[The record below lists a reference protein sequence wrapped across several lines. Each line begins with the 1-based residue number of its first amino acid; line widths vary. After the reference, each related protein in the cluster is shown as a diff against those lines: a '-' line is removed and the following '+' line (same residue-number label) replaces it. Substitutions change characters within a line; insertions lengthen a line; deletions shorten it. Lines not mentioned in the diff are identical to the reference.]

1 MFHVQNA
8 IQEVVV
14 KMRIH
19 LPGRGIIF
27 LVQGAVSLTEEEAVR
42 HYMFL
47 FREVVFRLEVSWL
60 DQIFPLQVHFLEE
73 IEALDSVLED
83 SVLEDSVL
91 EDSAGFVRV
100 FLLVARFHRRFDL
113 SQNKEVLMI
122 SQKCTTVVS
131 VPFLFGAIRVSL
143 EGSREGEEFVGVVGS
158 HEVEGV

>member
-1 MFHVQNA
+1 M
-8 IQEVVV
+8 

-19 LPGRGIIF
+19 LQGRGIIF

-47 FREVVFRLEVSWL
+47 FREVVFLLEVSWL

-83 SVLEDSVL
+83 S
-91 EDSAGFVRV
+91 AGFVRV

-113 SQNKEVLMI
+113 SQSKEVLMI

-143 EGSREGEEFVGVVGS
+143 EGSREGEEFVGVAGS
-158 HEVEGV
+158 HEVEGA

>member
-1 MFHVQNA
+1 
-8 IQEVVV
+8 
-14 KMRIH
+14 MRIH
-19 LPGRGIIF
+19 LQGRGIIF
-27 LVQGAVSLTEEEAVR
+27 LVQGAVLLTEEEAVR

-47 FREVVFRLEVSWL
+47 FREVVFLLEVSWL

-83 SVLEDSVL
+83 S
-91 EDSAGFVRV
+91 AGFVRV

-113 SQNKEVLMI
+113 SQSKEVLMI

>member
-1 MFHVQNA
+1 
-8 IQEVVV
+8 
-14 KMRIH
+14 MRIH
-19 LPGRGIIF
+19 LQGRGIIF

-47 FREVVFRLEVSWL
+47 FREVVFLLEVSWL

-83 SVLEDSVL
+83 S
-91 EDSAGFVRV
+91 AGFVRV

-113 SQNKEVLMI
+113 SQSKEVLMI

-158 HEVEGV
+158 HEVEGA

>member
-1 MFHVQNA
+1 M
-8 IQEVVV
+8 

-19 LPGRGIIF
+19 LQDRGIIF

-47 FREVVFRLEVSWL
+47 FREVVFLLEVSWL

-100 FLLVARFHRRFDL
+100 FLLVARFHRLFDL
-113 SQNKEVLMI
+113 SQNKVLMI

-131 VPFLFGAIRVSL
+131 VPFLFGATRVSL
-143 EGSREGEEFVGVVGS
+143 EGSREGEEFVGVAGS

>member
-19 LPGRGIIF
+19 LQGRGIIF
-27 LVQGAVSLTEEEAVR
+27 LVQGAVLLTEEEAVR

-47 FREVVFRLEVSWL
+47 FREVVFLLEVSWL

-83 SVLEDSVL
+83 SVLEDS
-91 EDSAGFVRV
+91 AGFVRV
-100 FLLVARFHRRFDL
+100 FLLVARFHRLFDL
-113 SQNKEVLMI
+113 SQNKVLMI

-131 VPFLFGAIRVSL
+131 VPFLFGATRVSL
-143 EGSREGEEFVGVVGS
+143 EGSREGEEFVGVAGS

>member
-1 MFHVQNA
+1 M
-8 IQEVVV
+8 

-19 LPGRGIIF
+19 LQGRGIIF

-47 FREVVFRLEVSWL
+47 FREVVFLLEVSWL

-73 IEALDSVLED
+73 IE
-83 SVLEDSVL
+83 DSVL
-91 EDSAGFVRV
+91 EDSAGFVLV

-122 SQKCTTVVS
+122 SQKCMTVVS
-131 VPFLFGAIRVSL
+131 VPFLFGATRVSL
-143 EGSREGEEFVGVVGS
+143 EGSREGEEFVGVAGS

>member
-1 MFHVQNA
+1 
-8 IQEVVV
+8 
-14 KMRIH
+14 MRIH
-19 LPGRGIIF
+19 LQGRGIIF
-27 LVQGAVSLTEEEAVR
+27 LVQGAILLTEEEAVR

-47 FREVVFRLEVSWL
+47 FREVVFLLEVSWL

-83 SVLEDSVL
+83 S
-91 EDSAGFVRV
+91 AGFVRV

-113 SQNKEVLMI
+113 SQSKEVLMI

-143 EGSREGEEFVGVVGS
+143 EGSREGEEFVGVAGS

>member
-1 MFHVQNA
+1 
-8 IQEVVV
+8 
-14 KMRIH
+14 MRIH
-19 LPGRGIIF
+19 LQGRGIIF

-47 FREVVFRLEVSWL
+47 FREVVFLLEVSWL

-73 IEALDSVLED
+73 IEAL
-83 SVLEDSVL
+83 DSVL

>member
-1 MFHVQNA
+1 
-8 IQEVVV
+8 
-14 KMRIH
+14 MRIH
-19 LPGRGIIF
+19 LQGRGIIF
-27 LVQGAVSLTEEEAVR
+27 LVQGAVLLTEEEAVR

-47 FREVVFRLEVSWL
+47 FREVVFLLEVSWL
-60 DQIFPLQVHFLEE
+60 DQIYPLQVHFLEE
-73 IEALDSVLED
+73 IEAL
-83 SVLEDSVL
+83 DSVL

-113 SQNKEVLMI
+113 SQSKEVLMI

-158 HEVEGV
+158 HEVEGA

>member
-1 MFHVQNA
+1 
-8 IQEVVV
+8 
-14 KMRIH
+14 MRIH
-19 LPGRGIIF
+19 LQGRGIIF
-27 LVQGAVSLTEEEAVR
+27 LVQGAVLLTEEEAVR

-47 FREVVFRLEVSWL
+47 FREVVFLLEVSWL

-83 SVLEDSVL
+83 S
-91 EDSAGFVRV
+91 AGFVRV

-113 SQNKEVLMI
+113 SQSKEVLMI

-143 EGSREGEEFVGVVGS
+143 EGSRVGEEFVGVAGS
-158 HEVEGV
+158 REVEGV

>member
-19 LPGRGIIF
+19 LQGRGIIF

-47 FREVVFRLEVSWL
+47 FREVVFLLEVSWL

-91 EDSAGFVRV
+91 EDSAGFVLV

-143 EGSREGEEFVGVVGS
+143 EGSREGEEFVGVAGS
-158 HEVEGV
+158 HEVEGA

>member
-1 MFHVQNA
+1 MSHVQNA

-19 LPGRGIIF
+19 LQGRGIIF

-47 FREVVFRLEVSWL
+47 FREVVFPLEVSWL

-83 SVLEDSVL
+83 SVLEDS
-91 EDSAGFVRV
+91 AGFVLV
-100 FLLVARFHRRFDL
+100 FLLVAHFHRRFDL
-113 SQNKEVLMI
+113 S
-122 SQKCTTVVS
+122 
-131 VPFLFGAIRVSL
+131 
-143 EGSREGEEFVGVVGS
+143 
-158 HEVEGV
+158 

>member
-1 MFHVQNA
+1 
-8 IQEVVV
+8 
-14 KMRIH
+14 MRIH
-19 LPGRGIIF
+19 LQGRGIIF
-27 LVQGAVSLTEEEAVR
+27 LVQGAILLTEEEAVR

-47 FREVVFRLEVSWL
+47 FREVVFLLEVSWL

-83 SVLEDSVL
+83 S
-91 EDSAGFVRV
+91 AGFVRV

-113 SQNKEVLMI
+113 SQSKEVLMI

-143 EGSREGEEFVGVVGS
+143 EGSREGEEFVGVAGS
-158 HEVEGV
+158 HEVEGA

>member
-1 MFHVQNA
+1 
-8 IQEVVV
+8 
-14 KMRIH
+14 MRIH
-19 LPGRGIIF
+19 LQGRGIIF
-27 LVQGAVSLTEEEAVR
+27 LVQGAILLTEEEAVR

-47 FREVVFRLEVSWL
+47 FREVVFLLEVSWL
-60 DQIFPLQVHFLEE
+60 DQIYPLQVHFLEE
-73 IEALDSVLED
+73 IEAL
-83 SVLEDSVL
+83 DSVL

-113 SQNKEVLMI
+113 SQSKEVLMI

>member
-1 MFHVQNA
+1 
-8 IQEVVV
+8 
-14 KMRIH
+14 MRIH
-19 LPGRGIIF
+19 LQDRGIIF

-47 FREVVFRLEVSWL
+47 FREVVFLLEVSWL

-83 SVLEDSVL
+83 S
-91 EDSAGFVRV
+91 AGFVLV

-122 SQKCTTVVS
+122 SQKCMTVVS
-131 VPFLFGAIRVSL
+131 VPFLFGATRVSL
-143 EGSREGEEFVGVVGS
+143 EGSREGEEFVGVAGS

>member
-1 MFHVQNA
+1 
-8 IQEVVV
+8 
-14 KMRIH
+14 MRIH
-19 LPGRGIIF
+19 LQGRGIIF

-47 FREVVFRLEVSWL
+47 FREVVFLLEVSWL

-73 IEALDSVLED
+73 IEAL
-83 SVLEDSVL
+83 DSVL

-143 EGSREGEEFVGVVGS
+143 EGSREGEEFVGVAGS

>member
-1 MFHVQNA
+1 M
-8 IQEVVV
+8 
-14 KMRIH
+14 KMWIH
-19 LPGRGIIF
+19 LQGRGIIF
-27 LVQGAVSLTEEEAVR
+27 LIQGAILLTEEEAVR

-47 FREVVFRLEVSWL
+47 FREVVFLLEVSWL

-83 SVLEDSVL
+83 S
-91 EDSAGFVRV
+91 AGFVRA

-122 SQKCTTVVS
+122 PQKCTTVVS

-143 EGSREGEEFVGVVGS
+143 EGSREGEEFVGVAGS
-158 HEVEGV
+158 HEVEGA

>member
-1 MFHVQNA
+1 MW
-8 IQEVVV
+8 
-14 KMRIH
+14 IH
-19 LPGRGIIF
+19 LQGRGIIF
-27 LVQGAVSLTEEEAVR
+27 LIQGAILLTEEEAVR

-47 FREVVFRLEVSWL
+47 FREVVFLLEVSWL

-83 SVLEDSVL
+83 S
-91 EDSAGFVRV
+91 AGFVRV

-113 SQNKEVLMI
+113 SQSKEVLMI

-143 EGSREGEEFVGVVGS
+143 EGSREGEEFVGVAGS
-158 HEVEGV
+158 REVEGV

>member
-1 MFHVQNA
+1 M
-8 IQEVVV
+8 
-14 KMRIH
+14 KMWIH
-19 LPGRGIIF
+19 LQGRGIIF
-27 LVQGAVSLTEEEAVR
+27 LIQGAILLTEEEAVR

-47 FREVVFRLEVSWL
+47 FREVVFLLEVSWL

-83 SVLEDSVL
+83 S
-91 EDSAGFVRV
+91 AGFVRV

-113 SQNKEVLMI
+113 SQSKEVLMI

-143 EGSREGEEFVGVVGS
+143 EGSREGEEFVGVAGS

>member
-14 KMRIH
+14 KMWIH
-19 LPGRGIIF
+19 LQGRGIIF
-27 LVQGAVSLTEEEAVR
+27 LIQGAILLTEEEAVR

-47 FREVVFRLEVSWL
+47 FREVVFLLEVSWL

-73 IEALDSVLED
+73 IEAL
-83 SVLEDSVL
+83 DSVL

-143 EGSREGEEFVGVVGS
+143 EGSREGEEFVGVAGS
-158 HEVEGV
+158 REVEGV

>member
-1 MFHVQNA
+1 M
-8 IQEVVV
+8 

-19 LPGRGIIF
+19 LQGRGIIF
-27 LVQGAVSLTEEEAVR
+27 LVQGAVLLTEEEAVR

-47 FREVVFRLEVSWL
+47 FREVVFLLEVSWL

-83 SVLEDSVL
+83 S
-91 EDSAGFVRV
+91 AGFVHV
-100 FLLVARFHRRFDL
+100 FLLVVRFHRRFDL
-113 SQNKEVLMI
+113 SQSKEVLMI

-143 EGSREGEEFVGVVGS
+143 EGSREGEEFVGVAGS
-158 HEVEGV
+158 REVEGV

>member
-1 MFHVQNA
+1 
-8 IQEVVV
+8 
-14 KMRIH
+14 MRIH
-19 LPGRGIIF
+19 RQGRGIIF

-47 FREVVFRLEVSWL
+47 FREVVFLLEVSWL

-83 SVLEDSVL
+83 S
-91 EDSAGFVRV
+91 AGFVRV

-113 SQNKEVLMI
+113 SQSKEVLMI

>member
-1 MFHVQNA
+1 M
-8 IQEVVV
+8 

-19 LPGRGIIF
+19 LQGRGIIF

-47 FREVVFRLEVSWL
+47 FREVVFLLEVSWL

-73 IEALDSVLED
+73 IE
-83 SVLEDSVL
+83 DSVL
-91 EDSAGFVRV
+91 EDSAGFVHV
-100 FLLVARFHRRFDL
+100 FLLVVRFHRRFDL

-122 SQKCTTVVS
+122 SQKYTTVVS
-131 VPFLFGAIRVSL
+131 VPFLFGVIHVSL
-143 EGSREGEEFVGVVGS
+143 EGSREGEEFVGVAGS

>member
-1 MFHVQNA
+1 
-8 IQEVVV
+8 
-14 KMRIH
+14 MRIR
-19 LPGRGIIF
+19 LQGRGIIF
-27 LVQGAVSLTEEEAVR
+27 LIQGAILLTEEEAVR

-47 FREVVFRLEVSWL
+47 FREVVFLLEVSWL
-60 DQIFPLQVHFLEE
+60 DQIYPLQVHFLEE
-73 IEALDSVLED
+73 IEAL
-83 SVLEDSVL
+83 DSVL

-113 SQNKEVLMI
+113 SQSKEVLMI

>member
-1 MFHVQNA
+1 
-8 IQEVVV
+8 
-14 KMRIH
+14 MRIH
-19 LPGRGIIF
+19 LQGRGIIF
-27 LVQGAVSLTEEEAVR
+27 LVQGAVLLTEEEAVR

-47 FREVVFRLEVSWL
+47 FREVVFLLEVSWL

-83 SVLEDSVL
+83 S
-91 EDSAGFVRV
+91 AGFVRV

-113 SQNKEVLMI
+113 SQSKEVLMI

-143 EGSREGEEFVGVVGS
+143 EGSREGEEFVGVAGS
-158 HEVEGV
+158 REVEGV

>member
-1 MFHVQNA
+1 
-8 IQEVVV
+8 
-14 KMRIH
+14 MRIH
-19 LPGRGIIF
+19 RQGRGIIF

-47 FREVVFRLEVSWL
+47 FREVVFLLEVSWL

-73 IEALDSVLED
+73 IEVL
-83 SVLEDSVL
+83 DSVL
-91 EDSAGFVRV
+91 EDSAGFVLV

-122 SQKCTTVVS
+122 SQKCMTVVS
-131 VPFLFGAIRVSL
+131 VPFLFGATRVSL
-143 EGSREGEEFVGVVGS
+143 EGSREGEEFVGVAGS

>member
-1 MFHVQNA
+1 M
-8 IQEVVV
+8 
-14 KMRIH
+14 KMWTH
-19 LPGRGIIF
+19 LQGRGIIF
-27 LVQGAVSLTEEEAVR
+27 LIQGAILLTEEEAVR

-47 FREVVFRLEVSWL
+47 FREVVFLLEVSWL

-83 SVLEDSVL
+83 S
-91 EDSAGFVRV
+91 AGFVLA

-113 SQNKEVLMI
+113 SQSKEVLMI

-143 EGSREGEEFVGVVGS
+143 EGSREGEEFVGVAGS

>member
-1 MFHVQNA
+1 
-8 IQEVVV
+8 
-14 KMRIH
+14 MRIR
-19 LPGRGIIF
+19 LQGRGIIF
-27 LVQGAVSLTEEEAVR
+27 LIQGAILLTEEEAVR

-47 FREVVFRLEVSWL
+47 FREVVFLLEVSWL

-83 SVLEDSVL
+83 S
-91 EDSAGFVRV
+91 AGFVRV

-113 SQNKEVLMI
+113 SQSKEVLMI

-143 EGSREGEEFVGVVGS
+143 EGSREGEEFVGVAGS
-158 HEVEGV
+158 REVEGV

>member
-1 MFHVQNA
+1 
-8 IQEVVV
+8 
-14 KMRIH
+14 MRIH
-19 LPGRGIIF
+19 LQGRGIIF

-47 FREVVFRLEVSWL
+47 FREVVFLLEVSWL

-83 SVLEDSVL
+83 S
-91 EDSAGFVRV
+91 AGFVLV

-122 SQKCTTVVS
+122 SQKCMTVVL
-131 VPFLFGAIRVSL
+131 VPFLFGATRVSL
-143 EGSREGEEFVGVVGS
+143 EGSREGEEFVGVAGS

>member
-1 MFHVQNA
+1 M
-8 IQEVVV
+8 

-19 LPGRGIIF
+19 LQDRGIIF

-47 FREVVFRLEVSWL
+47 FREVVFLLEVSWL

-83 SVLEDSVL
+83 S
-91 EDSAGFVRV
+91 AGFVLV

-113 SQNKEVLMI
+113 SQNKEVFMI
-122 SQKCTTVVS
+122 SQKCMTVVS
-131 VPFLFGAIRVSL
+131 VPFLFGATRVSL
-143 EGSREGEEFVGVVGS
+143 EGSREGEEFVGVAGS

>member
-1 MFHVQNA
+1 M
-8 IQEVVV
+8 

-19 LPGRGIIF
+19 LQGRGIIF
-27 LVQGAVSLTEEEAVR
+27 LVQGAVLLTEEEAVR

-47 FREVVFRLEVSWL
+47 FREVVFILEVSWL

-83 SVLEDSVL
+83 S
-91 EDSAGFVRV
+91 AGFVRV
-100 FLLVARFHRRFDL
+100 FLLVARFHRLFDL
-113 SQNKEVLMI
+113 SQNKVLMI

-131 VPFLFGAIRVSL
+131 VPFLFGATRVSL
-143 EGSREGEEFVGVVGS
+143 EGSREGEEFVGVAGS

>member
-1 MFHVQNA
+1 M
-8 IQEVVV
+8 

-19 LPGRGIIF
+19 LQGRGIIF

-47 FREVVFRLEVSWL
+47 FREVVFLLEVSWL

-73 IEALDSVLED
+73 IEAL
-83 SVLEDSVL
+83 DSVL

-143 EGSREGEEFVGVVGS
+143 EGSREGEEFVGVAGS
-158 HEVEGV
+158 HEVEGA

>member
-1 MFHVQNA
+1 M
-8 IQEVVV
+8 
-14 KMRIH
+14 KMRIR
-19 LPGRGIIF
+19 LQGRGIIF
-27 LVQGAVSLTEEEAVR
+27 LIQGAILLTEEEAVR

-47 FREVVFRLEVSWL
+47 FREVVFLLEVSWL

-83 SVLEDSVL
+83 S
-91 EDSAGFVRV
+91 AGFVRV

-113 SQNKEVLMI
+113 SQSKEVLMI

-143 EGSREGEEFVGVVGS
+143 EGSREGEEFVGVAGS
-158 HEVEGV
+158 REVEGV

>member
-1 MFHVQNA
+1 
-8 IQEVVV
+8 
-14 KMRIH
+14 MRIH
-19 LPGRGIIF
+19 LQGRGIIF
-27 LVQGAVSLTEEEAVR
+27 LVQGAVLLTEEEAVR

-47 FREVVFRLEVSWL
+47 FREVVFLLEVSWL
-60 DQIFPLQVHFLEE
+60 DQIFPQQVHFLEE
-73 IEALDSVLED
+73 IEAL
-83 SVLEDSVL
+83 DSVL

-113 SQNKEVLMI
+113 SQSKEVLMI

-158 HEVEGV
+158 HEVEGA

>member
-1 MFHVQNA
+1 MSHVQNA

-14 KMRIH
+14 KMRIR
-19 LPGRGIIF
+19 LQGRGIIF
-27 LVQGAVSLTEEEAVR
+27 LVQRAVLLTEEEAVR

-47 FREVVFRLEVSWL
+47 FREVVFLLEVSWL

-83 SVLEDSVL
+83 SVLEN
-91 EDSAGFVRV
+91 SAGFVRV
-100 FLLVARFHRRFDL
+100 FLLVARFHRLFDL
-113 SQNKEVLMI
+113 SQNKVLMI

-131 VPFLFGAIRVSL
+131 VPFLFGATRVSL
-143 EGSREGEEFVGVVGS
+143 EGSREGEEFVGVAGS

>member
-1 MFHVQNA
+1 M
-8 IQEVVV
+8 

-19 LPGRGIIF
+19 LQDRGIIF

-47 FREVVFRLEVSWL
+47 FREVVFLLEVSWL

-91 EDSAGFVRV
+91 EDSAGFVHV
-100 FLLVARFHRRFDL
+100 FLLVVRFHRRFDL

-131 VPFLFGAIRVSL
+131 VPFLFGVIRVSL
-143 EGSREGEEFVGVVGS
+143 EGSWEGEEFVGVAGS